1 MSNFTD
7 ITVGDV
13 VEIKRV
19 ITVKEINKP
28 DEQIKIGWHDKFGN
42 YKEQWV
48 TFKMFLSL

>member
-19 ITVKEINKP
+19 ITVKEINKS
-28 DEQIKIGWHDKFGN
+28 DEQIKIGWHDKFGH

>member
-28 DEQIKIGWHDKFGN
+28 DEQIKIGWHDKFGH